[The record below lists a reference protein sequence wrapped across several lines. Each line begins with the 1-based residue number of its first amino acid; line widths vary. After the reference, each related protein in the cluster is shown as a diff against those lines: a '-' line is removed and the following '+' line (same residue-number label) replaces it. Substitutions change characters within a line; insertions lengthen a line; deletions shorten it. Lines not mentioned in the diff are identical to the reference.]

1 MPLTAAEKIVAAA
14 NCTEKIV
21 PDTKRSKEEG
31 SPISAEKIVAAA
43 NFSRE
48 NC

>member
-1 MPLTAAEKIVAAA
+1 LQLLIAAEKIVPA
-14 NCTEKIV
+14 
-21 PDTKRSKEEG
+21 TKRSKEEG
-31 SPISAEKIVAAA
+31 LLISAEKIVAAA